1 MEKKLTKREI
11 IGQLLT
17 IEPII
22 ANDTY
27 VNFLKHELELL
38 DKKSSNRKET
48 QKQKENKELTEV
60 VYSTLVANNGN
71 TMSIK
76 QIIES
81 DDLLKDLSS
90 NRVSAMLKTLVDN
103 ERVVRVKTN
112 KGTFFTVAWI
122 KKRVLIVKKLLTLF
136 PPYGIIIM

>member
-1 MEKKLTKREI
+1 MEKKITKREV

-17 IEPII
+17 LEPII

-38 DKKSSNRKET
+38 DKKSTNRKET
-48 QKQKENKELTEV
+48 QKQKENKELTEI
-60 VYSTLVANNGN
+60 VYSVLVANNGN

-81 DDLLKDLSS
+81 DELLNDLSS

-103 ERVVRVKTN
+103 GSVNRIKTS
-112 KGTFFTVAWI
+112 KGTFFTVAW
-122 KKRVLIVKKLLTLF
+122 VKKVSIVVKSYWHL
-136 PPYGIIIM
+136 Y

>member
-48 QKQKENKELTEV
+48 QKQKENKEFTEV
-60 VYSTLVANNGN
+60 VYSTLVANSGN

-122 KKRVLIVKKLLTLF
+122 KKEC
-136 PPYGIIIM
+136 

>member
-1 MEKKLTKREI
+1 MEKKITKREV

-17 IEPII
+17 LETII

-38 DKKSSNRKET
+38 DKKSTNRKET
-48 QKQKENKELTEV
+48 QKQKENKELTEI
-60 VYSTLVANNGN
+60 VYSVLVANNGN

-81 DDLLKDLSS
+81 DELLNDLSS

-103 ERVVRVKTN
+103 GSVNRIKTN
-112 KGTFFTVAWI
+112 KGTFFTVAW
-122 KKRVLIVKKLLTLF
+122 VKKSVNSCKNYWHL
-136 PPYGIIIM
+136 Y

>member
-1 MEKKLTKREI
+1 MEKKITKREV

-17 IEPII
+17 LEPII

-38 DKKSSNRKET
+38 DKKSTNRKET

-60 VYSTLVANNGN
+60 IYSVLVANNGN

-81 DDLLKDLSS
+81 DELLNDLSS

-103 ERVVRVKTN
+103 GSVNRIKTS
-112 KGTFFTVAWI
+112 KGTFFTVAW
-122 KKRVLIVKKLLTLF
+122 VKKVSIVEKAIDT
-136 PPYGIIIM
+136 YTKR

>member
-1 MEKKLTKREI
+1 MEKKITKREV
-11 IGQLLT
+11 IGQLVSH
-17 IEPII
+17 EPII

-27 VNFLKHELELL
+27 VKFWKHELELL
-38 DKKSSNRKET
+38 DKKSTNRKET

-60 VYSTLVANNGN
+60 VYSVLVANNGN

-81 DDLLKDLSS
+81 DELLNDLSS

-103 ERVVRVKTN
+103 GSVNRIKTS
-112 KGTFFTVAWI
+112 KGTFFTVAW
-122 KKRVLIVKKLLTLF
+122 VKKVSIVAKTIDT
-136 PPYGIIIM
+136 YTKR

>member
-112 KGTFFTVAWI
+112 KGTFFTVAWTR
-122 KKRVLIVKKLLTLF
+122 KEC
-136 PPYGIIIM
+136 

>member
-48 QKQKENKELTEV
+48 QKQKENKEFTEV
-60 VYSTLVANNGN
+60 IYSTLVANSGN

-103 ERVVRVKTN
+103 GSVVRVKTN
-112 KGTFFTVAWI
+112 KGTFFTVA
-122 KKRVLIVKKLLTLF
+122 
-136 PPYGIIIM
+136 